1 MYIFSPGIVTG
12 MMPGPQLLIGPVE
25 ALVVIASLLVVCCGV
40 LWLLTGA
47 TGGAASAQASGA
59 RITRS
64 RVGSRTTATPGLR
77 SRAGISARAFDAPR
91 VKSRTVNLA
100 KAR

>member
-1 MYIFSPGIVTG
+1 MYTFSPGIVTG
-12 MMPGPQLLIGPVE
+12 MIPAPQLLIGPVE
-25 ALVVIASLLVVCCGV
+25 ALVVIVSLLVVCCGV

-47 TGGAASAQASGA
+47 TGGAASAQALSA
-59 RITRS
+59 RS
-64 RVGSRTTATPGLR
+64 RVGSRTTAAQGLR
-77 SRAGISARAFDAPR
+77 SRVGISARAFDTPR